1 MAGSTRSSAPRSRR
15 GSAHGRSPPH
25 APSCES
31 CQPRSGPTRRSSE
44 RRSSRSSPSSRTRR
58 ASWPGRFHASA
69 SRARHHD
76 RSRAPQP
83 ARPRGNCRT
92 VSGLPRR
99 CSLRGR
105 YGRFLR
111 WNAFRTM
118 RRTTRMG
125 MRKLAAIVGMAT
137 MVVAAC
143 GGGAATSAP
152 SAGGASVAPSAG
164 ASSSAAAGGD
174 CTVGVS
180 WNNFQQPRWAAH
192 DQPNIKDTVEAG
204 GGTYIDA
211 DANLSNEQQLTDVD
225 TLISKG
231 AKVLIL
237 LAQDNKAI
245 LPALQKA
252 KDAGIPVI
260 AYDRLIEDP
269 DILYITFDNVLVGK
283 AEAQAILDKVPTG
296 NYVLIKGDPGDPN
309 AATFLPQGWDEA
321 GLKDKVASG
330 DIKILN
336 GPDGTFTD
344 AWKTEKAQ
352 SNMEAI
358 IDEAVAD
365 GTKIDAILAENDST
379 ALGVV
384 GALTAKSYGFPP
396 LSGQDGDPA
405 NLNNVA
411 LGKQYVDV
419 FKQANELGKAAGA
432 AALKLCEDPK
442 NMALTLPDGL
452 LDTSVA
458 PTAGLAAKAFTTP
471 GGTSVQSFILQPT
484 PLTAENLQVAVD
496 AGQISKEDLC
506 KGVDAATAPPAC
518 K

>member
-1 MAGSTRSSAPRSRR
+1 MINRRFGSLMAVA
-15 GSAHGRSPPH
+15 
-25 APSCES
+25 
-31 CQPRSGPTRRSSE
+31 
-44 RRSSRSSPSSRTRR
+44 
-58 ASWPGRFHASA
+58 
-69 SRARHHD
+69 
-76 RSRAPQP
+76 
-83 ARPRGNCRT
+83 
-92 VSGLPRR
+92 VIV
-99 CSLRGR
+99 
-105 YGRFLR
+105 
-111 WNAFRTM
+111 
-118 RRTTRMG
+118 
-125 MRKLAAIVGMAT
+125 LAACSSTGSS
-137 MVVAAC
+137 
-143 GGGAATSAP
+143 GAP
-152 SAGGASVAPSAG
+152 SAAG
-164 ASSSAAAGGD
+164 SSAAGGSAAAAN

-192 DQPNIKDTVEAG
+192 DQPNIKKTVEDAG
-204 GGTYIDA
+204 GKYIDA

-269 DILYITFDNVLVGK
+269 SILYITFDNVLVGQK
-283 AEAQAILDKVPTG
+283 EAEAVIAKVPKG

-309 AATFLPQGWDEA
+309 AATFLPSGWDAA
-321 GLKDKVASG
+321 GLKAAVASG
-330 DIKILN
+330 DIKVLN

-352 SNMEAI
+352 TNMEAI
-358 IDEAVAD
+358 IDKAVAD

-419 FKQANELGKAAGA
+419 FKNANELGKTAAA
-432 AALKLCEDPK
+432 AALKLCADPK
-442 NMALTLPDGL
+442 NLAMTLPDGL
-452 LDTSVA
+452 IDKTVA
-458 PTAGLAAKAFTTP
+458 PTAGLTAQDFKTP
-471 GGTSVQSFILQPT
+471 GGTTVKSFILQPT
-484 PLTAENLQVAVD
+484 PLTADNLQVAID
-496 AGQISKEDLC
+496 AGQISKADLC
-506 KGVDAATAPPAC
+506 KGVDAATAPAAC